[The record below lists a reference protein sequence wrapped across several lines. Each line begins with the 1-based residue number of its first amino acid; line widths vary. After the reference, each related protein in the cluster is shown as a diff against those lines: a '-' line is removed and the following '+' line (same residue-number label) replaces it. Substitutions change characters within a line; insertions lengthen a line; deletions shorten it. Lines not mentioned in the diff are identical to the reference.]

1 LSNDNIAILNRVRLI
16 AILGQMIVIIYSV
29 VFFEIKLPILFI
41 TILLSI
47 EIVFLIYA
55 KRRTTLTNPVSQN
68 ELIFHILFDSLIL
81 AGLVYFSGGAN
92 NPFIYFL
99 LLPVA
104 LGSFMLE
111 PKYLLTL
118 VVSELVLYSI
128 LNIYQRPLALG
139 DTNPLTSFHLHL
151 AGMWVNF
158 ILTVILLAIFGLI
171 TRSSLLKQ
179 EKKLQQLREKN
190 LQDEQILGLGIMSA
204 NAAHE
209 LGTPLSTMAIIIDD
223 IQHANI
229 SDEQKLDME
238 LLQQQ
243 IIRCRKIIGRLNDK
257 SHHAQQQLLAQV
269 EGGLNGESKTHNFK
283 EQLELLIER
292 WLVYQPKITLGKN
305 FEQTVESTYYQIT
318 ISLEQAITNLLDN
331 AADASL
337 ETGNNTIHLKIY
349 LSKESIVIDIKDNG
363 TGISKLDKPNIG
375 KQIQPSNKKD
385 GLGWGMFLSN
395 VSIERV
401 GGSVHISDCQNET
414 SSDNSSGSLTRI
426 ILPLGL
432 SYVKD

>member
-1 LSNDNIAILNRVRLI
+1 LLNDNVAILNRVRII
-16 AILGQMIVIIYSV
+16 AILGQMIVIICSV
-29 VFFEIKLPILFI
+29 VFFEIKLPVLFLV
-41 TILLSI
+41 ILLSI
-47 EIVFLIYA
+47 EIAFFIYA
-55 KRRTTLTNPVSQN
+55 QRLITLAHAISQN
-68 ELIFHILFDSLIL
+68 KLTFHILFDSLIL
-81 AGLVYFSGGAN
+81 AGLVYFTGGAN

-111 PKYLLTL
+111 PKHLLVL
-118 VVSELVLYSI
+118 VAFELVLYSM
-128 LNIYQRPLALG
+128 LNIYQRPIADG
-139 DTNPLTSFHLHL
+139 EVNPLASFHLHL

-209 LGTPLSTMAIIIDD
+209 LGTPLSTMAIVIDD

-229 SDEQKLDME
+229 LEEQQQDMN
-238 LLQQQ
+238 LLQEQ

-257 SHHAQQQLLAQV
+257 SHHAHQQLLTHV
-269 EGGLNGESKTHNFK
+269 EDELSIFNFK
-283 EQLELLIER
+283 EQLELVIEQ
-292 WLVYQPKITLGKN
+292 WLVYQPKITLVKH
-305 FEQTVESTYYQIT
+305 FEPAFGSTNYQIS

-337 ETGNNTIHLKIY
+337 ENGKQNIHLNSFI
-349 LSKESIVIDIKDNG
+349 LKENIIIEIKDNG
-363 TGISKLDKPNIG
+363 VGISNQEKPFIG
-375 KQIQPSNKKD
+375 KRIQPSKKQD

-401 GGSVHISDCQNET
+401 GGSVHILDYKNDSH
-414 SSDNSSGSLTRI
+414 SGSLTRI
-426 ILPLGL
+426 TLPK
-432 SYVKD
+432 SRSNVR

>member
-1 LSNDNIAILNRVRLI
+1 MQNDNIAILNRVRLI

-29 VFFEIKLPILFI
+29 VYFEIKLPLLFL
-41 TILLSI
+41 TILVSI
-47 EIVFLIYA
+47 ESIFFIYV
-55 KRRTTLTNPVSQN
+55 KRRISLTHSVSQN

-111 PKYLLTL
+111 QKHLLAL
-118 VVSELVLYSI
+118 VAIELVLYSM
-128 LNIYQRPLALG
+128 LNLYQRPLALG
-139 DTNPLTSFHLHL
+139 DNSPLTSFHLHL

-158 ILTVILLAIFGLI
+158 ILTVILLAVFGLI

-223 IQHANI
+223 IQHSNI
-229 SDEQKLDME
+229 SDEQQLDMN

-257 SHHAQQQLLAQV
+257 SHHAQQQLLTQV
-269 EGGLNGESKTHNFK
+269 ESELDNESKSYNCK

-292 WLVYQPKITLGKN
+292 WLVYQPKITLTKC
-305 FEQTVESTYYQIT
+305 FEQTIQSNYYQIS

-337 ETGNNTIHLKIY
+337 ENGNKTIHLNTY
-349 LSKESIVIDIKDNG
+349 LLKESIVIDIKDRG
-363 TGISKLDKPNIG
+363 IGISKQKKTNIG
-375 KQIQPSNKKD
+375 KQIQPSNKLD

-401 GGSVHISDCQNET
+401 GGSVHILDYKNDSH
-414 SSDNSSGSLTRI
+414 SGSLTRI
-426 ILPLGL
+426 TLPKGR
-432 SYVKD
+432 SNVR